1 MFYRAKIKMKKLK
14 NLLSKW
20 QLNIK
25 YSLIKEQLSLE
36 SSKKNHKM
44 EKLQRL
50 RKLKS
55 KLRYKKEKIC
65 MMIMKWQK
73 VNKNAQQ

>member
-1 MFYRAKIKMKKLK
+1 
-14 NLLSKW
+14 
-20 QLNIK
+20 
-25 YSLIKEQLSLE
+25 
-36 SSKKNHKM
+36 M
-44 EKLQRL
+44 ETLQRL